1 MIALYSRDKG
11 FAMLHILEEMYID
24 NILESKWPK
33 LMFFYITYD
42 EW

>member
-24 NILESKWPK
+24 NILEFK
-33 LMFFYITYD
+33 
-42 EW
+42 